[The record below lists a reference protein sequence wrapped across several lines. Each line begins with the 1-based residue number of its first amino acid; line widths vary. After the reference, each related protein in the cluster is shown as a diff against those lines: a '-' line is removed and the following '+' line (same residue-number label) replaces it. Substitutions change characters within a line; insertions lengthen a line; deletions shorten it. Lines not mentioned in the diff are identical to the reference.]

1 MNLLKSLYI
10 NNLFFY
16 LIIGIVALSVFGF
29 IFYILFF
36 IAQLLFIGL
45 IVLLVIDIF
54 LLFKHKNAL
63 VAQRNTMDKLSNG
76 DENEITIL
84 VENNYPFP
92 VHLEIIDELPYQ
104 FQVRNTSFEL
114 TLKSGAKK
122 MITYPLRPTAR
133 GEYEFGAI
141 NCFASSKIGLISRK
155 MQFSEHAKVP
165 VYPSFIQMRHFELL
179 AFSNRLTQAGI
190 KKIRKIGRNTEFE
203 KINEYVAGDD
213 FKTIN
218 WKATARKDKLMV
230 NQYQEEKSQNVYSI
244 IDMGRAM
251 KMPFKGL
258 TLMDY
263 AINASL
269 VISNIIIK
277 KYDKA
282 GLITFN
288 NKLKSVLK
296 AEHKSSHI
304 QKIMDL
310 LYSQKTGYA
319 ESNFEELYTT
329 IKYKLNQRSL
339 LLLYTNF
346 ETIDSLQRQM
356 KYLRGIAKNHLLV
369 VIFFKNTELT
379 TLATKIAN
387 TTEEIYFQTI
397 AEKFAYEKKII
408 LKQLQNN
415 GIQAIYTSP
424 EDLTINSINKYLEI
438 KARQLL

>member
-1 MNLLKSLYI
+1 
-10 NNLFFY
+10 
-16 LIIGIVALSVFGF
+16 
-29 IFYILFF
+29 
-36 IAQLLFIGL
+36 
-45 IVLLVIDIF
+45 
-54 LLFKHKNAL
+54 KNAL

-84 VENNYPFP
+84 VENIYPFP

-369 VIFFKNTELT
+369 VIFFENTELT

-415 GIQAIYTSP
+415 G
-424 EDLTINSINKYLEI
+424 
-438 KARQLL
+438 

>member
-10 NNLFFY
+10 NNLLFY
-16 LIIGIVALSVFGF
+16 LIIGIVVLSVMGF
-29 IFYILFF
+29 IFPTIFF
-36 IAQLLFIGL
+36 IAQI
-45 IVLLVIDIF
+45 LLVGLMILFTIDIF
-54 LLFKHKNAL
+54 LLYKNKNTL
-63 VAQRNTMDKLSNG
+63 VVQRNTMDKLSNG
-76 DENEITIL
+76 DENEVSIL
-84 VENNYPFP
+84 IENNYPFLIY
-92 VHLEIIDELPYQ
+92 LEIIDELPYQ
-104 FQVRNTSFEL
+104 FQMRNTSFDL
-114 TLKSGAKK
+114 IMKSGAKK
-122 MITYPLRPTAR
+122 IVTYQLRATER

-141 NCFASSKIGLISRK
+141 NCYISTKIRLTSRK
-155 MQFSEHAKVP
+155 IQFSQHEKIP
-165 VYPSFIQMRHFELL
+165 VYPSFIQMRHYELL

-230 NQYQEEKSQNVYSI
+230 NQYQEEKAQNVYSI
-244 IDMGRAM
+244 IDMGRSM
-251 KMPFKGL
+251 KMPFNGM

-296 AEHKSSHI
+296 AEHKSTHI

-310 LYSQKTGYA
+310 LYNQKTGYA
-319 ESNFEELYTT
+319 ESNFEELYTA
-329 IKYKLNQRSL
+329 IKHKLNQRSL

-369 VIFFKNTELT
+369 VIFFENTELT
-379 TLATKIAN
+379 SIATQTAN
-387 TTEEIYFQTI
+387 NTNEIYYQTI

-415 GIQAIYTSP
+415 GIQVVYTSP
-424 EDLTINSINKYLEI
+424 KDLTINSINKYLEI